1 MRPAVAV
8 GGDDLAGL
16 GADLSR
22 FPGFAIAGPPLSGR
36 STALLVAA
44 TSLLETGTA
53 IVGLAPRE
61 SPLRDLA
68 GQDGVLAVF
77 TDASPDQRKLLELLE
92 GASGPVAVLVDDAE
106 ALVGTPADGLLAQIP
121 VEGRTRGQALVIAGT
136 SGELARGMRSFA
148 AAARQFKCGLLLT
161 PDDAQQANMLL
172 GTRLTR
178 GATFDRPAGRG
189 YLVQAGQPTLVQVPE
204 LSVSW

>member
-121 VEGRTRGQALVIAGT
+121 V
-136 SGELARGMRSFA
+136 
-148 AAARQFKCGLLLT
+148 
-161 PDDAQQANMLL
+161 
-172 GTRLTR
+172 
-178 GATFDRPAGRG
+178 AT
-189 YLVQAGQPTLVQVPE
+189 
-204 LSVSW
+204 